1 MALFDLVKA
10 IVVPFCIALKI
21 LGFIGRKF
29 VGKLTKRTGYYKCG
43 WSKVSIALCKCT
55 FVAWLFSM
63 LCCLSLHEVRKGKF
77 MRLSIEVTQE
87 QHQRLKAVSALRGQ
101 SIKDYVLE
109 RVFQPLPEINTSNE
123 EEALRQLEAFLKP
136 RVDAAEQ
143 GLVVNKSVQQIFEE
157 THQEEMR

>member
-1 MALFDLVKA
+1 
-10 IVVPFCIALKI
+10 
-21 LGFIGRKF
+21 
-29 VGKLTKRTGYYKCG
+29 
-43 WSKVSIALCKCT
+43 
-55 FVAWLFSM
+55 
-63 LCCLSLHEVRKGKF
+63 

-109 RVFQPLPEINTSNE
+109 RVFQPLPEISAASE

-136 RVDAAEQ
+136 RVEAAEQ

>member
-1 MALFDLVKA
+1 
-10 IVVPFCIALKI
+10 
-21 LGFIGRKF
+21 
-29 VGKLTKRTGYYKCG
+29 
-43 WSKVSIALCKCT
+43 
-55 FVAWLFSM
+55 
-63 LCCLSLHEVRKGKF
+63 

-143 GLVVNKSVQQIFEE
+143 GLVVNKSVQQVFEE